1 MNAEK
6 EKNQKKNGLKKILIV
21 TAFPTEGAG
30 SGTLIT
36 TQAKSY
42 VKRGYDVEIITA
54 NNRTTFN
61 KIPGVKYVVVPFTGE
76 TENPEKI
83 PGQLPFNYPMYK
95 THTESKENF
104 WNLDYNQV
112 RLNLM

>member
-54 NNRTTFN
+54 NNRTTL
-61 KIPGVKYVVVPFTGE
+61 YVVVPFTGE

-112 RLNLM
+112 MI